1 MKRLVVLALLLLAAG
16 VAGAAPATLVRA
28 AELKKSPA
36 SDAETIAQLAQNTKL
51 EAGERRGG
59 WVQVRDAAGA
69 SGWVR
74 LLWLRYGAQGEA
86 KRGDSGI
93 SQLFNVARTGSSG
106 TQVTTGVR
114 GLDAEQLTNAQPNP
128 QQLQKLDAYAVPEDA
143 AKTFARQG
151 RLESQS
157 VDYPTG
163 P

>member
-1 MKRLVVLALLLLAAG
+1 VKQLVVIVMLSLAAG
-16 VAGAAPATLVRA
+16 AAGAAPATLVRA
-28 AELKKSPA
+28 AELKKAPA
-36 SDAETIAQLAQNTKL
+36 SDAEAIAQLAQDTKV

-114 GLDAEQLTNAQPNP
+114 GLDAEQLTNAQPNL
-128 QQLQKLDAYAVPEDA
+128 QQVQKLDAYAVREDA
-143 AKTFARQG
+143 AKAFARQG
-151 RLESQS
+151 KLESQS
-157 VDYPTG
+157 VDYPKR